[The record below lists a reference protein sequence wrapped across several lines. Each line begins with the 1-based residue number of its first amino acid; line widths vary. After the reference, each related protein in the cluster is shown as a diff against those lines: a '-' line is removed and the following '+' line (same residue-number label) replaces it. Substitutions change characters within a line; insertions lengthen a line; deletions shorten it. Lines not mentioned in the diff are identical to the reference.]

1 MTAKEAIA
9 QLRDSS
15 NTIAKQVTA
24 MHPVVPKL
32 ENADAQNEIFRA
44 LFDLTRAVEVVKK
57 HLLKVEK
64 QDNSTDL

>member
-32 ENADAQNEIFRA
+32 ENPDAQNEIFRA
-44 LFDLTRAVEVVKK
+44 LFELTRAVEVVKK
-57 HLLKVEK
+57 HLIKVEK